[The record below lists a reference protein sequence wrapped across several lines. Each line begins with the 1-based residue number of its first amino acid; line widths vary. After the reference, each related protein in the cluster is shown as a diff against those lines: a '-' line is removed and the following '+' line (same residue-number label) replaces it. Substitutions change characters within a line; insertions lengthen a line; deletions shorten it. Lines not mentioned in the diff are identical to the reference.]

1 MAQVYNYCTIVEYT
15 SNAALVNKLVP
26 SAWRSNYA
34 LDLRSLV
41 LQIQLRYGC
50 AYSDVHTLISLV
62 EAPSL

>member
-41 LQIQLRYGC
+41 LQIQIQLHTV
-50 AYSDVHTLISLV
+50 VHILMYTH
-62 EAPSL
+62 